1 MVLPAM
7 IPRSPN
13 RADEMPGASSARGR
27 ARHRERLSG
36 VHNLRMFDASGRSPS
51 LDRDE
56 PVSFAVTGTWYG
68 AFTKRSAQFG

>member
-13 RADEMPGASSARGR
+13 RADEMPGASR
-27 ARHRERLSG
+27 REGVLVIGSG
-36 VHNLRMFDASGRSPS
+36 FLVHNLRMFDASGRSPS